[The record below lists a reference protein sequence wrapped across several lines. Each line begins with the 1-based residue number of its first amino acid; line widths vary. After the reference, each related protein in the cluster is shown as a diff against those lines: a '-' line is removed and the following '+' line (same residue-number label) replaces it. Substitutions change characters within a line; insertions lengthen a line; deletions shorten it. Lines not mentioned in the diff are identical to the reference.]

1 MNKNLF
7 YLILAV
13 VCVVC
18 LASCKTAAEL
28 YNKAKDKNEE
38 KVAELVRKDYP
49 CTAIKVDSVK
59 TIDTLYKTID
69 VQCPDTIQ
77 YRIDSF
83 ETSVAV
89 KVPVYIKVKV
99 PELVTNTITKIIT
112 TEDTDKINKLTKKL
126 TDKDLVIV
134 ALEKKIEKK
143 NKWIKWLIIVSIALS
158 IPYILKLIKI
168 IKP

>member
-49 CTAIKVDSVK
+49 STAIKVDSVK

-158 IPYILKLIKI
+158 IPYILNLIKI